1 MKKLFHSLKYIK
13 RGDLLAPLIFL
24 VAAPIGGIYKAFLYI
39 TNQHLWLVAEGRNDA
54 RDNGYVLFKYI
65 RQTHPSLNVH
75 YAIDTQSLAAKKLA
89 NLGNL
94 VHYGSFKHWVYYLAA
109 TKNITIH
116 KAANPNPPLFY
127 VLHRMRIVNGHRIFL
142 QHGVTMNN
150 VSYLHFNETRFE
162 LFICGATPE
171 YEYVKKKFGYPPG
184 RVAYLGFPRFD
195 TLMGQLDNVDKK
207 QLVIMPTWRSWLG
220 REHNSFSQTQAITES
235 LYFKTYQSLINNKTL
250 IDFIEKND
258 ITVYFFQHANMERYA
273 GSFSTSSKNI
283 HIVTSKN
290 ADIQHLIARSAF
302 MITDYSSVSIDF
314 AYMGKPLVYYQFDE
328 REFRTHHLSEGY
340 FSYHADGFGPVVDT
354 ERNLVDTMIRYAAKQ
369 FMAEELYVRRS
380 QEFFALRDASNSER
394 VFDKISALDNL
405 KGEKS

>member
-13 RGDLLAPLIFL
+13 RGDLLAPFIFL
-24 VAAPIGGIYKAFLYI
+24 LAAPIAGVYKGLLYI
-39 TNQHLWLVAEGRNDA
+39 TKQHLWLIAEGRNDA
-54 RDNGYVLFKYI
+54 RDNGYVLFEYI

-75 YAIDTQSLAAKKLA
+75 YAIDTQSVAAKKLI

-94 VHYGSFKHWVYYLAA
+94 VHYGGFKHWVYYLAA

-127 VLHRMRIVNGHRIFL
+127 VLHRARIVNGHRIFL
-142 QHGVTMNN
+142 QHGITMNN

-171 YEYVKKKFGYPPG
+171 YEYVKKKFGFPRE

-195 TLMGQLDNVDKK
+195 TLMRQLDNVDKK

-220 REHNSFSQTQAITES
+220 RERNLLSQTQTITDS
-235 LYFKTYQSLINNKTL
+235 LYFKMYQSLINNKTL

-258 ITVYFFQHANMERYA
+258 INVYFFQHANMERYVDN
-273 GSFSTSSKNI
+273 FSTDSKNI

-328 REFRTHHLSEGY
+328 NDFRTHHLSEGY
-340 FSYHADGFGPVVDT
+340 FSYRANGFGPVVDT
-354 ERNLVDTMIRYAAKQ
+354 ESDLVDITIRCATKQ
-369 FMAEELYVRRS
+369 FIAEEIYTQRS
-380 QEFFALRDASNSER
+380 QDFFAHRDALNCKR

-405 KGEKS
+405 KGEES